1 MKTNKK
7 KTNKKKTNKKK
18 TNKTRKITNIN
29 LEKINGYNVLFLRNH
44 SDTISIQSYIFK
56 GFIHEKKSNMGINHL
71 LEHVLSNAYK
81 NCDNY
86 NCYEYLNLLGLM
98 SNASTNHNIINYY
111 ATGLLKE
118 TKDIIDYIINITV
131 NPIFNNDLVEKEKSA
146 VHNELLIS
154 LDNPDQKLYN
164 KMAKHFYNI
173 EGLKYMD
180 DDQLMIDNLKKLDYN
195 YLIKYYKKNYNYNN
209 TLFVVSGNYN
219 KKIVKQ
225 QFKINLPYTP
235 IKIKEKYINY
245 KKINCF
251 TNKSGIYHIQDKSIQ
266 STKILFYFPTN
277 FYINSKKLTTLNIA
291 ASILQVLLFDKLRVE
306 EELIYNINFDT
317 IVNTCGTIQ
326 EIFVNTRNINFLQ
339 VINEFKKTINKYKK
353 EKFCDTYITAEKTK
367 YLIKYNN
374 VKFLNSTQLA
384 NKYGPQYIYNHF
396 LNTKIQSNEE
406 YKDCIMKVTANEI
419 RNIINEV
426 FDFEKCML
434 VYSNN
439 ENNKNIT
446 EI

>member
-1 MKTNKK
+1 MKRNKTNKI
-7 KTNKKKTNKKK
+7 
-18 TNKTRKITNIN
+18 KTRKNKNNRNTRKIKNIY
-29 LEKINGYNVLFLRNH
+29 LEKINGYNILFLKNTT
-44 SDTISIQSYIFK
+44 DTISIQSYIFK
-56 GFIHEKKSNMGINHL
+56 GFIHENKSNMGVNHL

-111 ATGLLKE
+111 ATGLLKSVNE
-118 TKDIIDYIINITV
+118 IIDYIINITV
-131 NPIFNNDLVEKEKSA
+131 NPIFYNDLVEKEKSA

-154 LDNPDQKLYN
+154 LDNPDQKLYD

-180 DDQLMIDNLKKLDYN
+180 DDQLMIDNLKNLDYN
-195 YLIKYYKKNYNYNN
+195 YLMKYYKKNYNHNN
-209 TLFVVSGNYN
+209 TLFVVSGNYDK
-219 KKIVKQ
+219 KKIRQ
-225 QFKINLPYTP
+225 QFKINLPYRP
-235 IKIKEKYINY
+235 KDIKEKYINY

-251 TNKSGIYHIQDKSIQ
+251 TYNSGIYHIQDKHLQ

-306 EELIYNINFDT
+306 EELIYNIHFDT

-326 EIFVNTRNINFLQ
+326 EIFVNTRNKNFSK
-339 VINEFKKTINKYKK
+339 VISEFNNTIERYKK
-353 EKFCDTYITAEKTK
+353 EKFCETYIEAEKTK

-374 VKFLNSTQLA
+374 KKFLNSTELA
-384 NKYGPQYIYNHF
+384 NKYGSQYIYKHF
-396 LNTKIQSNEE
+396 LDTKIQSSEE
-406 YKDCIMKVTANEI
+406 YKNCIMKITANEI
-419 RNIINEV
+419 RNTINEV
-426 FDFEKCML
+426 FNFKNCMI

-439 ENNKNIT
+439 EKLKK
-446 EI
+446 